1 MILSAHTWPRLFAL
15 WLLACSLSACDTPTA
30 VDRHWGLAVKKAQS
44 AQTQPPA
51 PGASAPAASGT
62 DAGVVRA
69 SIVRYEKNYV
79 SPPSPI
85 TRLDQSLGTSASD
98 NAR

>member
-1 MILSAHTWPRLFAL
+1 MTFSAHTWPHRCAL

-44 AQTQPPA
+44 AQTQPQA
-51 PGASAPAASGT
+51 PGASAHTASGT
-62 DAGVVRA
+62 DAGIVRA
-69 SIVRYEKNYV
+69 SIVRYEKSYV